1 MGFGTIGFSFENPRL
16 LPASGLI
23 QWGLRSTQEGGV
35 RGPELRGLG
44 CGPLA
49 LDSEV
54 RIWELS
60 CGVHEFAL
68 LLLSRHPK

>member
-1 MGFGTIGFSFENPRL
+1 MGSPINTGRRGK
-16 LPASGLI
+16 GL
-23 QWGLRSTQEGGV
+23 
-35 RGPELRGLG
+35 ELRGLG

-54 RIWELS
+54 RIWELW